1 MVVNV
6 NSVNNQNLV
15 SIVFICTDRMEIFFF
30 VIILKQTGYK
40 IFEKNPQLNISD
52 QPDTILTIVIPY
64 NFL

>member
-15 SIVFICTDRMEIFFF
+15 SIVFICTDRMEIIFF
-30 VIILKQTGYK
+30 VTILKQTGYK

>member
-1 MVVNV
+1 MF

-15 SIVFICTDRMEIFFF
+15 SIVFICTDRMEIIFF
-30 VIILKQTGYK
+30 VIVLKQMGYK